1 MFENGS
7 FAIKIQ
13 TLNFRTAN
21 LKKCF
26 YYFKTV
32 YCFLL
37 IPFELI
43 FSGRYG
49 FTCILKHDQILFIRD
64 RIAQL
69 SYFRYGQVRI
79 LWPHQRL
86 FQAFWTKKRGRWP
99 R

>member
-1 MFENGS
+1 MN
-7 FAIKIQ
+7 
-13 TLNFRTAN
+13 
-21 LKKCF
+21 
-26 YYFKTV
+26 
-32 YCFLL
+32 
-37 IPFELI
+37 

-86 FQAFWTKKRGRWP
+86 FQAFGTKKRGRWP
-99 R
+99 RRPGDRLLQLNYIVNFDGMVFNWPLKAGGCS